1 MKLSYYRLQIV
12 YGLLIVAL
20 LVLPGSSIAQQRTT
34 KQHGEVVP
42 SGKQPSKPK
51 LFVKATSKSPFL
63 ITLRAV
69 DAPLTTVAARISEQ
83 TRIPIELSPVMQ
95 AQRVTLNYKDI
106 DLESLVRTLAPQP
119 FIDYVVSGD
128 PKEPQQKIVAIYL
141 HAYNEDPPGA
151 SIATRDNFEA
161 FILEANTDPED
172 EAKAVTEEA
181 DKKPILEV
189 GYEKSLLSVSARR
202 QPLTAVLYKIAELI
216 KVPFDMQY
224 VSVEFVDINFKDYAL
239 QDAVRSLSPQ
249 VRLYIRTDFQANET
263 KPVRLVLVE
272 PSSLTSQLT
281 H

>member
-1 MKLSYYRLQIV
+1 MKSSYHQSHIV
-12 YGLLIVAL
+12 FGLLIAA
-20 LVLPGSSIAQQRTT
+20 VLAMPGVSVAQQRTT
-34 KQHGEVVP
+34 KKRGVVSA
-42 SGKQPSKPK
+42 SGKQPAKPK
-51 LFVKATSKSPFL
+51 LFVKATSKAPFL

-69 DAPLTTVAARISEQ
+69 DAPLVSVAARISEQ

-95 AQRVTLNYKDI
+95 AQRVTLNFKGI
-106 DLESLVRTLAPQP
+106 DLESLVRNVAPQP

-151 SIATRDNFEA
+151 SVATRDNFEA
-161 FILEANTDPED
+161 FILEANTDPDPED
-172 EAKAVTEEA
+172 EAKAAAEEA

-189 GYEKSLLSVSARR
+189 GYEKSLLSVSARH

-272 PSSLTSQLT
+272 PSNLTS
-281 H
+281 

>member
-1 MKLSYYRLQIV
+1 MKLSCQSLFIFCALV
-12 YGLLIVAL
+12 IVA
-20 LVLPGSSIAQQRTT
+20 VLTMPSGSVAQTT
-34 KQHGEVVP
+34 KKRKEIGA
-42 SGKQPSKPK
+42 STGQPAKPK
-51 LFVKATSKSPFL
+51 LFVKATSKAPFL
-63 ITLRAV
+63 ITLRSTDV
-69 DAPLTTVAARISEQ
+69 PLVTVAARISEQ
-83 TRIPIELSPVMQ
+83 TKIPIELSPVMQ
-95 AQRVTLNYKDI
+95 AQRVTLNFKSI

-151 SIATRDNFEA
+151 SVATRDNFEA

-172 EAKAVTEEA
+172 ESKPIVEEA

-216 KVPFDMQY
+216 GVPFDMQY

-239 QDAVRSLSPQ
+239 QDAMRSLSPQ

-272 PSSLTSQLT
+272 PSNLAS
-281 H
+281 

>member
-1 MKLSYYRLQIV
+1 MKSTYHRLHIIS
-12 YGLLIVAL
+12 GLLIAA
-20 LVLPGSSIAQQRTT
+20 VLAMPGSSVAQQRTT
-34 KQHGEVVP
+34 KKRGQVGA
-42 SGKQPSKPK
+42 SDKQPSKPK
-51 LFVKATSKSPFL
+51 LFVKVTSKSPFV
-63 ITLRAV
+63 ITLRTV
-69 DAPLTTVAARISEQ
+69 DAPLVEVAARISEQ

-95 AQRVTLNYKDI
+95 AQRVTLNFKGI

-151 SIATRDNFEA
+151 SVATRDNFEA
-161 FILEANTDPED
+161 FILEANTDLPED
-172 EAKAVTEEA
+172 EAKADTEKA

-189 GYEKSLLSVSARR
+189 GYEKSLLSVSARS

-216 KVPFDMQY
+216 GVPFDMQY
-224 VSVEFVDINFKDYAL
+224 MSVEFVDINFKDYVL
-239 QDAVRSLSPQ
+239 QDAMRSLSPQ

-272 PSSLTSQLT
+272 PSNLTS
-281 H
+281 

>member
-1 MKLSYYRLQIV
+1 MKFTYHRLQIV
-12 YGLLIVAL
+12 YGLLIAAL
-20 LVLPGSSIAQQRTT
+20 LAMPGSTAAQTVKKR
-34 KQHGEVVP
+34 GEVNA
-42 SGKQPSKPK
+42 SAKQRLKPK

-63 ITLRAV
+63 ITLRAI
-69 DAPLTTVAARISEQ
+69 DAPLIEVATRIGEQ

-95 AQRVTLNYKDI
+95 AQRVTLNFKAI

-128 PKEPQQKIVAIYL
+128 PNEPQQKIVAIYL

-161 FILEANTDPED
+161 FILEASTDPPED

-216 KVPFDMQY
+216 GVPFDMQY

-272 PSSLTSQLT
+272 PSNLAS
-281 H
+281 